1 MRAQFMMKKAFILSL
16 LLAPLAMWSQYSI
29 GTWRDHFPYNQCI
42 DICAANNFIYAATA
56 NSVFSYDQFTGEI
69 NRFNKTNTLSDVGIS
84 AIEYDPVSRFIVV
97 GYSNGNVDLFNE
109 KEVYNIPFIK
119 FSTLIGDKT
128 IYDIYPYGDRIFLST
143 GFGVVVVDVPG
154 KEIKETYFIGTSGEA
169 LRVRDI
175 AINGQTIYAATEQ
188 GLRTAEV
195 NNTFLSN
202 FENWST
208 ISDLPGNNPPT
219 HIEFFDNNMV
229 LAIPAE
235 TSDTVWSKEVNGVDW
250 TARFPLDNFHVN
262 QLWSNGEWFTV
273 SGNYAYWYSHN
284 NLDSRIVISMVANRL
299 LHTFN
304 SLIDFNGYAW
314 AADKFSGLMLSKDP
328 FGFEDILISPEGPS
342 SDDCRRIT
350 AYNNNIWIAH
360 GGVRADWGNNFNS
373 DGVSAFVDDRW
384 IAISADTM
392 QSAGL
397 HFNNSNQYVMDF
409 TDFAVDPI
417 DNSTVYAAS
426 WEEGLLKVDIPNRRL
441 IPMNGTTTSGPDSDG
456 ITAQYQRI
464 AVGGVAFS
472 DEGILWCTNG
482 YTKNALHAMDRE
494 GNFYDYDFGSA
505 IGDDEKVADLL
516 ISENGFIWANV
527 IGRGLLVLN
536 NNGTLDVFSD
546 DNFKLLTDIEGNGKL
561 PSKDVLCME
570 EDLDGEVWVGTAAGL
585 SIFYNPGAIFE
596 EGNFD
601 SEQILI
607 QQEGNTQILLETEA
621 INCIEIDGSNRKW
634 IGTKSSGVY
643 LLSDDGLR
651 EVYHFTEENSPLPS
665 NTVYDIGINHS
676 NGEVFFATENGVV
689 GFFSTAT
696 NFDNEMTS
704 VRVFPNPV
712 RPDYDG
718 NITIDG
724 LAYNTSVKITDIQGN
739 ILFETESEGGR
750 AVWNGQLSDGSKPA
764 TGVYLVYVSTPLG
777 TADEVRK
784 LTFIR

>member
-1 MRAQFMMKKAFILSL
+1 MMKKALLF
-16 LLAPLAMWSQYSI
+16 LLALSHAPLFAQFSI
-29 GTWRDHFPYNQCI
+29 GTWRDHFPYNRCI
-42 DICAANNFIYAATA
+42 DVCEANNFIFAATA
-56 NSVFSYDQFTGEI
+56 NSVFSYDQFTGEV
-69 NRFNKTNTLSDVGIS
+69 NRFNKTNRLSDVGIS
-84 AIEYDPVSRFIVV
+84 ALEFDPVSQFIIV

-143 GFGVVVVDVPG
+143 GFGIVVIDVPG
-154 KEIKETYFIGTSGEA
+154 REIKETYFIGSSGEA
-169 LRVRDI
+169 IRVRDV
-175 AINGQTIYAATEQ
+175 AVNNQTIYAATEQ
-188 GLRTAEV
+188 GLRSADV

-202 FENWST
+202 FENWT
-208 ISDLPGNNPPT
+208 TVQNLPGNGSPT
-219 HIEFFDNNMV
+219 HIEFFNNEMV
-229 LAIPAE
+229 LAIPGE
-235 TSDTVWSKEVNGVDW
+235 LNDTVWSRPVAGDTWVD
-250 TARFPLDNFHVN
+250 RFPLDNFRIN
-262 QLWSNGEWFTV
+262 QLWSNGEWFSV

-284 NLDSRIVISMVANRL
+284 NLESRIVISMVAGRL

-304 SLIDFNGYAW
+304 AIIGYNGYAW

-328 FGFEDILISPEGPS
+328 FGFEDILISPQGPN

-360 GGVRADWGNNFNS
+360 GGVRADWGNNFNA
-373 DGVSAFVDDRW
+373 DGVSAFVDDAW
-384 IAISADTM
+384 ISISADTI
-392 QSAGL
+392 QSAGQ

-409 TDFAVDPI
+409 MDYAVDPI
-417 DNSTVYAAS
+417 DNNNVYAAS

-441 IPMNGTTTSGPDSDG
+441 VPANGTASTGPDPDG
-456 ITAQYQRI
+456 LTQSYLRT
-464 AVGGVAFS
+464 AVGGVTYS
-472 DEGILWCTNG
+472 KEGILWCTNG
-482 YTKNALHAMDRE
+482 YTKHALHALDRE
-494 GNFYDYDFGSA
+494 GNFYDYDFGSV

-516 ISENGFIWANV
+516 ISNDGYIWANV
-527 IGRGLLVLN
+527 INKGLLVLN
-536 NNGTLDVFSD
+536 NNATLDIFSD
-546 DNFKLLTDIEGNGKL
+546 DNFKLLTDAEGNGKL

-585 SIFYNPGAIFE
+585 SIFYNPASIFDD
-596 EGNFD
+596 GNFD

-634 IGTKSSGVY
+634 IGTKNSGAY

-696 NFDNEMTS
+696 NFDNEMS
-704 VRVFPNPV
+704 DVRVFPNPV

-750 AVWNGQLSDGSKPA
+750 AVWNGLLSDGSRPA